1 MRILIVFGWVVL
13 ASCQASVD
21 EPATASDL
29 VLDRNGVP
37 SELYESHTHTVRRN
51 ETIGGI
57 LTGLGVDPTLI
68 QPLIRQSEGA
78 INPARLVPGHTFTL
92 YTPLADTTLP
102 RVLVYEPDIRRFVVA
117 SFDDPLFVESR
128 QRDVTLRKRAAEG
141 VIDGSLYETL
151 MALDTSPALAVA
163 MADVFAWQVD
173 FYRIQRGD
181 AFKVIYEEEVLDGQ
195 SIGVGRIQS
204 AIFHHAGKEFVALY
218 AEYDGKGDYY
228 DMDGNSLRRAFLKAP
243 LKFSRISS
251 RFTNRRF
258 HPVLKRNMPHHGT
271 DYAAPTGTPI
281 MAVGDAVV
289 THAGYTG
296 GNGNYVRL
304 RHNST
309 YETGYLHMS
318 RIAKGIRP
326 GVRVTQGQVIGYV
339 GSTGLAT
346 GPHLCY
352 RFWKNG
358 QPVDPHRIE
367 FPSSNPIAEAHR
379 ADFDR
384 VKMERYAELTRPS
397 MLRQT
402 AATPPVAPET
412 SRIHVPTEPF
422 FRSF

>member
-1 MRILIVFGWVVL
+1 MRVWMVLGWLAL
-13 ASCQASVD
+13 ASCQASTD
-21 EPATASDL
+21 EPAPVADL

-37 SELYESHTHTVRRN
+37 VDLYEHRVHTVRRN

-57 LTGLGVDPTLI
+57 LTGLGVDPTQI

-78 INPARLVPGHTFTL
+78 INPSRLVPGHTFTL
-92 YTPLADTTLP
+92 YTPIADTTLP

-117 SFDDPLFVESR
+117 SFGDPLFVESR
-128 QRDVTLRKRAAEG
+128 QREVTIRTASAEG

-151 MALDTSPALAVA
+151 MRQDASPALAVA
-163 MADVFAWQVD
+163 MADVFAWQID

-181 AFKVIYEEEVLDGQ
+181 AFKVIYDEEVMEGEP
-195 SIGVGRIQS
+195 IGVGRIRS

-218 AEYDGKGDYY
+218 AEYGGRGDYY
-228 DMDGNSLRRAFLKAP
+228 DMEGNSLRRAFLKAP

-289 THAGYTG
+289 THAGYSG

-326 GVRVTQGQVIGYV
+326 GARVTQGQVIGYV

-367 FPSSNPIAEAHR
+367 FPSSNPIAAEHR

-384 VKMERYAELTRPS
+384 TKMERYLELTRPS
-397 MLRQT
+397 GGT
-402 AATPPVAPET
+402 AVAAAEATLFP
-412 SRIHVPTEPF
+412 VPTEPIF
-422 FRSF
+422 KTF

>member
-1 MRILIVFGWVVL
+1 MRLWILTGFLAV
-13 ASCQASVD
+13 ASCQSFTYDSASVAD
-21 EPATASDL
+21 PQ
-29 VLDRNGVP
+29 LDRNGVP
-37 SELYESHTHTVRRN
+37 VELYESTTHTVRRN

-57 LTGLGVDPTLI
+57 LVGLGLDPTLI

-78 INPARLVPGHTFTL
+78 INPARLVPGHSFTL
-92 YTPLADTTLP
+92 YTPIADTTLP

-117 SFDDPLFVESR
+117 SLGEPLFVESR
-128 QRDVTLRKRAAEG
+128 QREVTLRRRVAEG
-141 VIDGSLYETL
+141 DIHGSLYETL
-151 MALDTSPALAVA
+151 MRQEAPPALAVA

-181 AFKVIYEEEVLDGQ
+181 AFKVIYDEEVLDGQ
-195 SIGVGRIQS
+195 AIGVGRIQS

-228 DMDGNSLRRAFLKAP
+228 DMEGNSLRRAFLKAP

-258 HPVLKRNMPHHGT
+258 HPVLQRNMPHHGT

-289 THAGYTG
+289 THAGYSG

-318 RIAKGIRP
+318 RIAKGIRV
-326 GVRVTQGQVIGYV
+326 GTRVSQGQVIGYV

-367 FPSSNPIAEAHR
+367 FPTSNPLAEAHR

-384 VKMERYAELTRPS
+384 SKLERYAELTRPS

-402 AATPPVAPET
+402 AATLASTPQT